1 VKSIGARLRAAQLT
15 QLAAV
20 SLDDDPCV
28 GYSLNAEPS
37 NPDSKRFY
45 HFLSLEGAWSLPIA
59 FSYHPGRERVRRS
72 TAWSLE
78 VAACGVRSATRTI
91 LRRLYRSQGSCHIR
105 ATQSCVEDPF
115 AECSEGQ

>member
-1 VKSIGARLRAAQLT
+1 MKSIGARLRAAQLT

-45 HFLSLEGAWSLPIA
+45 HFLSLEGAWPLPVA

-72 TAWSLE
+72 TAWSLG
-78 VAACGVRSATRTI
+78 VAAYGVRSATRTI
-91 LRRLYRSQGSCHIR
+91 
-105 ATQSCVEDPF
+105 CVCP
-115 AECSEGQ
+115 ARTASESGIMPHTCNAVVC